1 MIKRFFFGI
10 AFALLSPLAIA
21 ADISTARLLAS
32 YWVDGSAGLD
42 LSGLSFC
49 AGKLLT
55 VSDRASREVY
65 AIKLMEGR
73 AELVSHLKLT
83 GLRVPKR
90 NKATSLWSFIPEL
103 FRPARDLDF
112 EGVSCDEN
120 RIYLLSER
128 YNRIAVVEEQGEAR
142 WLENLWSPE
151 VKARGYLQTSN
162 VSSEGLVKAR
172 DQFWLAIER
181 EPRGLLRLS
190 PGGDAQVFSLP
201 PVAGLDFHGNPEDLT
216 GLAYYDGALF
226 TLEGNAH
233 AVCRRALPSLKAE
246 WCLDYRALEK
256 SPERVYEVALRGKG
270 GGLAVSEQGIFVVF
284 DNDNSARAQDPG
296 DRRALLLHLAFPDS
310 A

>member
-1 MIKRFFFGI
+1 MIKRLLFSI
-10 AFALLSPLAIA
+10 ACVLLSPLAIA
-21 ADISTARLLAS
+21 TDISPARLLAS

-55 VSDRASREVY
+55 VSDRASKQIY
-65 AIKLMEGR
+65 AIQLMDGR
-73 AELVSHLKLT
+73 AELVPYLKLS

-90 NKATSLWSFIPEL
+90 SQAHSLWSFIPEL

-112 EGVSCDEN
+112 EGITCGEN
-120 RIYLLSER
+120 GIYLLSER
-128 YNRIAVVEEQGEAR
+128 YNRIAMVVGQGEAR

-151 VKARGYLQTSN
+151 VKARGYLQAPN
-162 VSSEGLVKAR
+162 VSSEGLVKAG

-201 PVAGLDFHGNPEDLT
+201 SVTGLDFRGSPEDLT
-216 GLAYYDGALF
+216 GLAYFDGALF

-233 AVCRRALPSLKAE
+233 AVCRRTLPSLRAE

-256 SPERVYEVALRGKG
+256 APERMYEVAIRGRG
-270 GGLAVSEQGIFVVF
+270 GGVAVNEQGIFMVF
-284 DNDNSARAQDPG
+284 DNDNTARAQYPG

-310 A
+310 L